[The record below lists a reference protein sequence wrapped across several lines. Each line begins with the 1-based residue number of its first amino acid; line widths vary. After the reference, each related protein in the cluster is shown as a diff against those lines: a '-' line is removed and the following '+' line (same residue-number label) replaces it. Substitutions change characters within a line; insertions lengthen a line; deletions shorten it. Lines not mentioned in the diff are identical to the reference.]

1 VSTAVSAR
9 GCDGGG
15 GCAAGTSTTCSTG
28 GCTDGACGT
37 CFVAGTL
44 VDTETGLR
52 PIETIRSGERVRTY
66 DELTGQSSYRKV
78 IERERRLTHGL
89 VHLTFASGATI
100 TVSPEHQMWVQ
111 DTGWVRAGN
120 LTLDDSLLSAQG
132 SPVALK
138 TLETAAPDAGS
149 VAEGVEVFNLLV
161 EQSPTYFVGAD
172 AVLVHSCDYLNFSA
186 LDPAEA
192 PL

>member
-1 VSTAVSAR
+1 MAAR
-9 GCDGGG
+9 FCDGGG
-15 GCAAGTSTTCSTG
+15 GCADGTTTACPTNGCS
-28 GCTDGACGT
+28 DGACAT

-44 VDTETGLR
+44 VDTEAGLR

-66 DELTGQSSYRKV
+66 DELTGRSSYRKV
-78 IERERRLTHGL
+78 IERERRVTHGL
-89 VHLTFASGATI
+89 VLLTFASGATI
-100 TVSPEHQMWVQ
+100 TVSPEHQIWVQ

-120 LTLDDSLLSAQG
+120 LTLDDALLSAEG
-132 SPVALK
+132 SPVTLK
-138 TLETAAPDAGS
+138 TLETVAPDSVS

-161 EQSPTYFVGAD
+161 EQSPTYYVGAD